1 MENKVSKFYKFQEFL
16 ERWLMPLADKLQSQ
30 KQLQALKNGMM
41 SLMAVIIVG
50 CVSLLVANV
59 PGIFGVKFSDAT
71 IAVINLPFNFT
82 FGLLSIYA
90 AATIAYNL
98 SKTYDLEPLSG
109 MLTAIAVQLILCG
122 QLVDGKL
129 DVSYLDSKGLFV
141 SMVIGIVTVEITRIL
156 MKNNITFSMPDTVPP
171 IIIRVFQSIIPM
183 FVNVMIFFGLSQ
195 AVSSLTGMN
204 VAQLILKILAP
215 AINSLDNPIALV
227 ILVLVTQLLWFFGIH
242 GMAVTSPIYLP
253 LATSYLAANA
263 AAKVSGAPLDH
274 VFTYGFYLN
283 FVLLTG
289 SGITGGLVFWM
300 LFSKSKHLKS
310 VGKLSLIPA
319 IFNINEPVTFGLPIV
334 LNPIMFFPFV
344 IGPTICSLVAYLPFY
359 WGWLTR
365 PYIDPPMCTPSI
377 VAGFLT
383 NMDWRSIILVAVIC
397 VLSAV
402 MYYPFFK
409 IMEKQELEKEHE
421 VEKLKEQQ

>member
-1 MENKVSKFYKFQEFL
+1 MGEKTSKFEKFEKFL

-30 KQLQALKNGMM
+30 NQLQALKNGMM
-41 SLMAVIIVG
+41 SLMAVIISG
-50 CVSLLVANV
+50 CVSLLVYAIPNMLGLKLSAN
-59 PGIFGVKFSDAT
+59 A
-71 IAVINLPFNFT
+71 IALITLPFNFT
-82 FGLLSIYA
+82 FGLLSVYA

-98 SKTYDLEPLSG
+98 SITYDLDPLSG
-109 MLTAIAVQLILCG
+109 TLTAVIVQLILCG
-122 QLVDGKL
+122 SLNNGKL
-129 DVSYLDSKGLFV
+129 DVTYLDAKGLFV
-141 SMVIGIVTVEITRIL
+141 SMIIGILTVEVTKLLI
-156 MKNNITFSMPDTVPP
+156 KHNVTFKMPDTVPP
-171 IIIRVFQSIIPM
+171 IIIRVFQSIVPM
-183 FVNVMIFFGLSQ
+183 FVNIMLFFMIGLGITKF
-195 AVSSLTGMN
+195 TGMN
-204 VAQLILKILAP
+204 TAQLIMKILAP

-227 ILVLVTQLLWFFGIH
+227 ILVLVTQLMWFFGIH

-253 LATSYLAANA
+253 LATSYLAANSS
-263 AAKVSGAPLDH
+263 AKIAGLTMQH

-310 VGKLSLIPA
+310 VGKLALIPA

-334 LNPIMFFPFV
+334 LNPVMFFPFV
-344 IGPTICSLVAYLPFY
+344 IGPAICSLVAYLPFY
-359 WGWLTR
+359 WGWLTK

-397 VLSAV
+397 ILSAV

-409 IMEKQELEKEHE
+409 IVEKQELEKEMANE
-421 VEKLKEQQ
+421 SAE